1 MKRMIMV
8 GLVALM
14 SVQTVM
20 AERIKDLAQV
30 QGVRSNQ
37 LIGYGLVVGLNGTG
51 DKNPFTD
58 QSLKSMLTRFGIN
71 MPTDVKPNSKNIAA
85 VAVHADLPPFV
96 KPGQT
101 IDVTVSSLGNAKSLA
116 GGSLLLTPLRG
127 LDGNVYAMAQGSL
140 VVGGLDASGKD
151 GSKITINYPGG
162 GHVPNGAIVEKGVD
176 AGFDVGNTITLNLRQ
191 GDFTTAKLMV
201 DAINQKFGA
210 DTARA
215 LDAQSVEVMAP
226 RMASH
231 KVAYLS
237 EIENIEIKPAES
249 AAKVIVNARTG
260 TVVIGQNVR
269 IGAAAVA
276 HGNLSVSVGENS
288 NVSQPNPFANGQTA
302 VTPASNVA
310 VNQEPARMFKFDS
323 GVSLDE
329 LVKTVN
335 KIGASPSDLVAIL
348 EALKASGA
356 LKAELLVI

>member
-1 MKRMIMV
+1 MKRLLVMIW
-8 GLVALM
+8 LVLF
-14 SVQTVM
+14 SVQPAL

-37 LIGYGLVVGLNGTG
+37 LVGYGLVVGLNGTG

-71 MPTDVKPNSKNIAA
+71 VPVDVKPNAKNIAA
-85 VAVHADLPPFV
+85 VAVYATLPPFI
-96 KPGQT
+96 KSGQT

-127 LDGNVYAMAQGSL
+127 LDGNVYAMAQGAL

-151 GSKITINYPGG
+151 GSKITVNYPGG
-162 GHVPNGAIVEKGVD
+162 GHVPNGAIVEKTVD

-191 GDFTTAKLMV
+191 GDFTTASAIV
-201 DAINQKFGA
+201 NAINQKFGA

-215 LDAQSVEVMAP
+215 IDAQSIEVLAP
-226 RMASH
+226 RMADQ

-237 EIENIEIKPAES
+237 EIENIEVTPAEP

-260 TVVIGQNVR
+260 TVVIGQDVR

-276 HGNLSVSVGENS
+276 HGNLSVSVGENT
-288 NVSQPNPFANGQTA
+288 NVSQPNARAGGRTA
-302 VTPASNVA
+302 VTPNSNVA
-310 VNQEPARMFKFDS
+310 INQEPARMFKFDS

>member
-1 MKRMIMV
+1 V
-8 GLVALM
+8 QSVAFGWQNSASQSM
-14 SVQTVM
+14 SVDT
-20 AERIKDLAQV
+20 ISPTL
-30 QGVRSNQ
+30 
-37 LIGYGLVVGLNGTG
+37 
-51 DKNPFTD
+51 DK
-58 QSLKSMLTRFGIN
+58 
-71 MPTDVKPNSKNIAA
+71 SKTPA
-85 VAVHADLPPFV
+85 VAVIG
-96 KPGQT
+96 GQHP
-101 IDVTVSSLGNAKSLA
+101 NAAIGENISPT
-116 GGSLLLTPLRG
+116 LT
-127 LDGNVYAMAQGSL
+127 NAMGA
-140 VVGGLDASGKD
+140 
-151 GSKITINYPGG
+151 GG
-162 GHVPNGAIVEKGVD
+162 GHVPNGAIVQKGVD

-226 RMASH
+226 RRASH
-231 KVAYLS
+231 NVSFLS
-237 EIENIEIKPAES
+237 EIENIEITPAEA

-276 HGNLSVSVGENS
+276 HGNLSVSVGEGM
-288 NVSQPNPFANGQTA
+288 NVNQPNPFANGQTA